1 MNEYVDLL
9 SKIVIWGGI
18 AFIILFI
25 ILKALGIVKSP
36 SLMESLLIFI
46 VGELIRVENKLKE
59 IELRLNLIWS
69 DFKKRKKLSS

>member
-1 MNEYVDLL
+1 MNKYVDLL

-25 ILKALGIVKSP
+25 VLKAVGIVKSP

-46 VGELIRVENKLKE
+46 VGELIRVENKLRE
-59 IELRLNLIWS
+59 VELRLNLIWS
-69 DFKKRKKLSS
+69 DFEKRKKLS